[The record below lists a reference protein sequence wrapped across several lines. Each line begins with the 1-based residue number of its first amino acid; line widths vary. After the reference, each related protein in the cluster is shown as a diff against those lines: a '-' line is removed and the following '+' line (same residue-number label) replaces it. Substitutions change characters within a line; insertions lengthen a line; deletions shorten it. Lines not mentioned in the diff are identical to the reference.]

1 MMSVLYN
8 TLRHCLLFPVCLF
21 PVCLCLMQCVA
32 ERYGVRVCVCVSL
45 EEGSE
50 VECGAVGCSG
60 VSGVNESCVAVGC
73 SGLQCLAVSCSV
85 VSRVNES
92 CSDAT
97 YE

>member
-32 ERYGVRVCVCVSL
+32 ERYGVRVCVCLSL

-50 VECGAVGCSG
+50 VVVWCSW
-60 VSGVNESCVAVGC
+60 
-73 SGLQCLAVSCSV
+73 LQWGFRC
-85 VSRVNES
+85 E
-92 CSDAT
+92 
-97 YE
+97 